1 MFSSWDLVQPRFWH
15 PMSSLEQ
22 SMMEL
27 EHMSDLMSRPRFP
40 FDMNNEMLLASNNQ
54 DDDDFFRDLPVL
66 AREQQQQPATQQQS
80 ETPVQQ
86 VPVDKETVA
95 AAAKTA
101 RDNDPNQRTNE
112 NDLHRRA
119 FSSYSFS
126 NSSVLDDKGRQ
137 VTSTRR
143 RYEDSTGRLKAVHE
157 RQVEG
162 KTLRRTW
169 NRSGP
174 DDKGQHE
181 AVCSSG
187 SPDEFEALWQQTPFG
202 AAQKKAIKQQEQQ
215 QQQQLDQGQQK
226 QKVTTTNSKTETEEA
241 PMEE

>member
-1 MFSSWDLVQPRFWH
+1 MFSTWDFVRPRFWY

-27 EHMSDLMSRPRFP
+27 DHMSDLMSRSRFP
-40 FDMNNEMLLASNNQ
+40 FDTNNEMLAVPSTL
-54 DDDDFFRDLPVL
+54 DDNDFFRDLPVL
-66 AREQQQQPATQQQS
+66 AREQQPATQQR
-80 ETPVQQ
+80 ETAAQPA
-86 VPVDKETVA
+86 PVDTETI
-95 AAAKTA
+95 AAAKTTS
-101 RDNDPNQRTNE
+101 DNDPNKQPNE

-126 NSSVLDDKGRQ
+126 NSSVVDDKGRL

-162 KTLRRTW
+162 KTLRTMW

-202 AAQKKAIKQQEQQ
+202 AAQKKTIKQQEQQ
-215 QQQQLDQGQQK
+215 QLQQGQQK
-226 QKVTTTNSKTETEEA
+226 QKEATTNSKTETEAA